1 MSVPNSMKST
11 QLRAQHL
18 KYFAKL
24 PLSERLSWALG
35 QGWFF
40 AGFMDE
46 KARRINRKLRR
57 DGKKYF
63 KASFKDI
70 EKMKKAS
77 GRPVDIADIELIM
90 KAQAKNI

>member
-1 MSVPNSMKST
+1 MQSEE
-11 QLRAQHL
+11 LREQHL
-18 KYFAKL
+18 KSFAKL
-24 PLSERLSWALG
+24 SLTRRLFWALG

-40 AGFMDE
+40 AGFMDA

-63 KASFKDI
+63 KASLKDI

-77 GRPVDIADIELIM
+77 GRPVDIADLELIK
-90 KAQAKNI
+90 KAKRI